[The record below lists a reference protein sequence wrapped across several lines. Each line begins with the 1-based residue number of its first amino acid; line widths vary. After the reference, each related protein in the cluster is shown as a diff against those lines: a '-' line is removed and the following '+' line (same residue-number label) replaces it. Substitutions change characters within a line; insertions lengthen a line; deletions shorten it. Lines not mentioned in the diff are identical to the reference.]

1 MRYKKNA
8 APRQGGR
15 RRKNRKDDSMSS
27 HCNTARER
35 MELKKA
41 LWELSREANWAH
53 WEIFKRIHGG
63 ATLEEARDEVFSLY
77 ERHGEDA
84 LHANGTPGDRVEL
97 MTAIFPELDKRD
109 VVAVARWYK
118 RQSRRLKNNKRMRRL
133 LMEASSGKYRYR
145 PPARR
150 GEGAAKRTKKPS
162 ARGRTPHPQAR
173 RSTPRACRSAAKAGD
188 DGGGS
193 DDGADGD
200 SEPPRPVIPSA
211 PVWAHRIPLGP
222 HNRIGFFPSRR
233 FVPRSW
239 RLERGRSA

>member
-1 MRYKKNA
+1 
-8 APRQGGR
+8 
-15 RRKNRKDDSMSS
+15 MSY

-109 VVAVARWYK
+109 VVAAARWYK

-173 RSTPRACRSAAKAGD
+173 RSTPRATRTAAKAGD

-193 DDGADGD
+193 DDGADGE
-200 SEPPRPVIPSA
+200 SEPPRPRLTTPAPST
-211 PVWAHRIPLGP
+211 AHNPILIREL
-222 HNRIGFFPSRR
+222 NRLHPSRR
-233 FVPRSW
+233 TPARSW
-239 RLERGRSA
+239 RLAGEVSA

>member
-1 MRYKKNA
+1 
-8 APRQGGR
+8 
-15 RRKNRKDDSMSS
+15 MSS

-84 LHANGTPGDRVEL
+84 LHANGTPGDPVEL
-97 MTAIFPELDKRD
+97 LTEIFPELNRTD
-109 VVAVARWYK
+109 VVAAVRWHA
-118 RQSRRLKNNKRMRRL
+118 RQSRRLLHNKRFHRQ

-150 GEGAAKRTKKPS
+150 STGAAKRTKKPS

-173 RSTPRACRSAAKAGD
+173 RSTPRATRTAAKAGD
-188 DGGGS
+188 DSGG
-193 DDGADGD
+193 DGD
-200 SEPPRPVIPSA
+200 SDGPGEPPRPVLTVPSLSTS
-211 PVWAHRIPLGP
+211 PTLTTPQRNNSTLSRTPLPCSWCMGWRWA
-222 HNRIGFFPSRR
+222 
-233 FVPRSW
+233 
-239 RLERGRSA
+239 A